1 MENLLLRTR
10 RGKAKKP
17 RCVSKLGSRD
27 ALHMQSF
34 PIRLGRPPEPK
45 SSSLEARRPSHPQS
59 DSLITTYIAFLPS
72 TKFTT
77 HLSKWPGCNFLRRP
91 RYDPSLRLRPKSSG
105 LRAGAYFKKH
115 RTNYDIANRSASLA
129 SLVSPKSVFTMATSL
144 SSSTLATPAATPG
157 PASSGTPP
165 PPEPR

>member
-1 MENLLLRTR
+1 MLLRTR

-59 DSLITTYIAFLPS
+59 DSLIITYIAFLPS
-72 TKFTT
+72 TKYTT

-91 RYDPSLRLRPKSSG
+91 RYDPSNRLRLRPKSSG
-105 LRAGAYFKKH
+105 LRAGAYFKKR
-115 RTNYDIANRSASLA
+115 RTDCDIANRSASLA
-129 SLVSPKSVFTMATSL
+129 SLVSPKSVSTTATFL

-157 PASSGTPP
+157 PASSGTSP
-165 PPEPR
+165 PPELR